1 MYNLITENNFRNIL
15 IVAKLFYYITYF
27 IFCQEKGIMFMD
39 VPDLATLR
47 EMLEKAIFECFDLD
61 TLDLVYKI
69 LICDAIR

>member
-1 MYNLITENNFRNIL
+1 
-15 IVAKLFYYITYF
+15 
-27 IFCQEKGIMFMD
+27 MD

-69 LICDAIR
+69 IICGNIQ